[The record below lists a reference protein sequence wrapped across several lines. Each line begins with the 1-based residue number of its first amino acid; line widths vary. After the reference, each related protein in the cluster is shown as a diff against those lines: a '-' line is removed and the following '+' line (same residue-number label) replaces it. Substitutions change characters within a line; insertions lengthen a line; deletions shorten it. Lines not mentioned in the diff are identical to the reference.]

1 MALTFDKGH
10 GSAWRRLAPEI
21 PLVEAE
27 LEGSLAESVK
37 GYLRERRKELP
48 RHDFLTI
55 VIPELLKRRGLLE
68 ILRRPGIHRLKASL
82 LAEPGVQVLDIPIL
96 RSEVDTTEDQAREPA
111 RHYAVVLVSGVH
123 NATLEAIEYA
133 ETLRPIDL
141 RAVSFGLDPIDT
153 ERLGDQ
159 WMEAR
164 VPLPLELE
172 DSPFRDIGISL
183 THYVRQF
190 KPDGVDRVVTV
201 IIPEFVVQKTR
212 HQLLHGQTA
221 LIVKRHLLFEKGV
234 AVASVPYHLET

>member
-1 MALTFDKGH
+1 MK
-10 GSAWRRLAPEI
+10 S
-21 PLVEAE
+21 
-27 LEGSLAESVK
+27 
-37 GYLRERRKELP
+37 YLRERRKALP
-48 RHDFLTI
+48 PGDFLTI
-55 VIPELLKRRGLLE
+55 VIPELLERRGLWE

-96 RSEVDTTEDQAREPA
+96 REEVDATADEAREPA

-141 RAVSFGLDPIDT
+141 RAVSFGLDPGDA
-153 ERLGDQ
+153 ERLGDK

-172 DSPFRDIGISL
+172 DSPFRDVGVSL
-183 THYVRQF
+183 TRYVRQF
-190 KPDGVDRVVTV
+190 QPDGVNRLVTV
-201 IIPEFVVQKTR
+201 VIPEFVVEKTR

-234 AVASVPYHLET
+234 AVASVPYHLDR